1 MKNYVRPMMES
12 EAFAAN
18 EYITACYHGV
28 CNIDGHVFNDTNGNG
43 QYDPGVDRY
52 NYYNTACD
60 HDYWIEGADAQ
71 LPDRN
76 AFVFQKID
84 FERVQTGSIFGIP
97 IYDWVRVGVGEPVRA
112 WNFDQDH
119 TTTSMDL
126 ENRPNHS

>member
-97 IYDWVRVGVGEPVRA
+97 TYDWVRVGVGEPVRA

>member
-28 CNIDGHVFNDTNGNG
+28 CNIDGHVFNNTNGNG

-97 IYDWVRVGVGEPVRA
+97 TYDWVRVGVGEPVRA

>member
-97 IYDWVRVGVGEPVRA
+97 TYDWVRGGVGEPVRA